1 MNLPLKT
8 FYTLDEAV
16 RLFHGL
22 FPQRLDID
30 DSYFFQL
37 AIKGYIRLG
46 IFKDQSHEKN
56 HLESG
61 TLNFD
66 WYEWKEDPELL
77 IEHVKAVTYCLSTIE
92 EEGSI
97 LILHDG
103 YIKNLFLRGEISLRE
118 ARFDN
123 LFSLEHSEF
132 CIKDQI
138 LKDLFFFEYADKLRY
153 HNFYESIFYSDSTH
167 RLHYVFNE
175 EDGNYYVPSMDH
187 EIPDWIT
194 GFWFDRFADNNY
206 EDKDKFSDRM
216 IKKQECLIFGEDLQL
231 LLDGKHR
238 EPIENTSRIKENNV
252 EAVKEQIKLHPKR
265 ANSIN
270 QIIYALTKMA
280 DLDLS
285 QHQSAYTQLEAFC
298 NNRGIEI
305 PKKDTSGNLFKE
317 IYRAFNVENSK

>member
-8 FYTLDEAV
+8 FYTIDEAV
-16 RLFHGL
+16 KLFQGL
-22 FPQRLDID
+22 SPQRLDIE
-30 DSYFFQL
+30 DSYFLQL
-37 AIKGYIRLG
+37 AIKGHIRLG
-46 IFKDQSHEKN
+46 IFKDPSHEKS
-56 HLESG
+56 HLSSG

-66 WYEWKEDPELL
+66 WYEGTEDPELL

-97 LILHDG
+97 LILHDA
-103 YIKNLFLRGEISLRE
+103 YIKDLFLRGEISLSE
-118 ARFDN
+118 VRFDN

-138 LKDLFFFEYADKLRY
+138 LNDLFFFEYVDKLRY
-153 HNFYESIFYSDSTH
+153 HNFYESIFYSNSTH
-167 RLHYVFNE
+167 SLHYVFNE
-175 EDGNYYVPSMDH
+175 EDGNYYVPSMEH
-187 EIPDWIT
+187 EVPDWVT
-194 GFWFDRFADNNY
+194 GFWFDRFADNY

-216 IKKQECLIFGEDLQL
+216 IKKEECLIFGEDLQL

-238 EPIENTSRIKENNV
+238 EPIQNVSRIKKNNMEV
-252 EAVKEQIKLHPKR
+252 VKEQIKQHPKR

-270 QIIYALTKMA
+270 QIIYGLAKMA

-298 NNRGIEI
+298 NSNGIEI
-305 PKKDTSGNLFKE
+305 PGKDTCGNLFREAHRK
-317 IYRAFNVENSK
+317 FNS